1 MPGTRTVRD
10 CGSRARNGASGRLSC
25 FQRASSRS
33 RPRFHDVISAVSA
46 MPSTSGTQPPSSIFS
61 VLAEKNTRSIRKN
74 KPNTEIAA
82 VRDQWNCRRNTTI
95 ASTQVHRNV
104 PVTAMP

>member
-10 CGSRARNGASGRLSC
+10 CGRRARNEASGRLSC
-25 FQRASSRS
+25 FQRSSS
-33 RPRFHDVISAVSA
+33 NARPRFHEVISAIS
-46 MPSTSGTQPPSSIFS
+46 PSPNASGTHPPSGIFNAFAAKKMLSIT
-61 VLAEKNTRSIRKN
+61 KKPPNTR
-74 KPNTEIAA
+74 IAA
-82 VRDQWNCRRNTTI
+82 GRDQLYCLRNTTI